1 MMLDT
6 ANWPYLESLERLAL
20 ALALGLFVGLERERR
35 GKDAGVRTFAFA
47 GLLGGMGGL
56 LGETYAILSILLIG
70 LLVALL
76 NVGSLRTLRSTELT
90 TSAALLVA
98 GFTGVL
104 CGLGHTLTPAAVAVA
119 SAALLAWK
127 EPLTGFSLE
136 LSEAEIRAAVLL
148 GILAVVVYPA
158 LPESSV
164 DPWNLVQP
172 REAWGIVVLIA
183 AIGFVN
189 YILWKL
195 YGTRGIALSGF
206 LGGLLNST
214 VTASEVAGRAQED
227 PCLARVAYQAILLAN
242 GAMILRNLGI
252 IGLLSPAALLTAGP
266 PLAAMLAVWAILA
279 IQSGRGAR
287 GSEQSASPEV
297 TLAAPFS
304 LFGALRFGLIFLA
317 LQVGGTLAQRGL
329 GQAGFYVVSAIGGFI
344 SSSGA
349 VASAGALASQGA
361 ITPAVG
367 GTGSV
372 LATVTSALITLP
384 LVARVAPQSGLA
396 RPVGLALGLMT
407 VAGVAVAMVMEI
419 AGPSLGL

>member
-20 ALALGLFVGLERERR
+20 ALALGMFVGLERERR

-158 LPESSV
+158 LPENSV

-214 VTASEVAGRAQED
+214 VTARAFAGRAQ
-227 PCLARVAYQAILLAN
+227 
-242 GAMILRNLGI
+242 
-252 IGLLSPAALLTAGP
+252 
-266 PLAAMLAVWAILA
+266 
-279 IQSGRGAR
+279 
-287 GSEQSASPEV
+287 
-297 TLAAPFS
+297 
-304 LFGALRFGLIFLA
+304 
-317 LQVGGTLAQRGL
+317 
-329 GQAGFYVVSAIGGFI
+329 
-344 SSSGA
+344 
-349 VASAGALASQGA
+349 
-361 ITPAVG
+361 
-367 GTGSV
+367 
-372 LATVTSALITLP
+372 
-384 LVARVAPQSGLA
+384 
-396 RPVGLALGLMT
+396 
-407 VAGVAVAMVMEI
+407 
-419 AGPSLGL
+419 